1 MLTYDVSPNM
11 EIIQLKM
18 DVAKERE
25 INACLR
31 DEISS
36 VKVNFKREIRL
47 LQETID
53 IQNQVIDQLKVK
65 NEMKDEVCDILE
77 TAQEEDSFEVDL
89 SLEAEAW
96 IIEAESFDT
105 ADEENNEDDI
115 YEDESTE
122 AEEEASFVIAKENFF
137 EDHEESLHDSLLD
150 TSESFSDY
158 ESSIQ
163 TSNSSISTP
172 KNPKIISKIP
182 KAVAKR
188 NSSCQKKK
196 TSQEDEGYKII
207 IELSKEIDSLKTS
220 LSSSEEDLL
229 VYKNKIAE
237 LETDLETSKC
247 NEHKLLIDC
256 EALLNHRDDL
266 SRDILDIKLQNEREL
281 NRLEIA
287 LSNQRIRN
295 EHIET
300 KLKDAQ
306 RTLRRTNDYFSW
318 TRLLSDYVV
327 IA

>member
-1 MLTYDVSPNM
+1 MTHLPNM

-96 IIEAESFDT
+96 IIEAESFEGTD
-105 ADEENNEDDI
+105 DMEDHEEDLD
-115 YEDESTE
+115 EDESTE

-150 TSESFSDY
+150 TSETFSDY
-158 ESSIQ
+158 ESSVQ

-172 KNPKIISKIP
+172 KISKTVSKAP
-182 KAVAKR
+182 KKV
-188 NSSCQKKK
+188 QKTQK
-196 TSQEDEGYKII
+196 TSSSYEDEGFKIV
-207 IELSKEIDSLKTS
+207 IELSKEIDALKTS

-229 VYKNKIAE
+229 VYKV
-237 LETDLETSKC
+237 SP
-247 NEHKLLIDC
+247 
-256 EALLNHRDDL
+256 
-266 SRDILDIKLQNEREL
+266 
-281 NRLEIA
+281 
-287 LSNQRIRN
+287 
-295 EHIET
+295 
-300 KLKDAQ
+300 
-306 RTLRRTNDYFSW
+306 
-318 TRLLSDYVV
+318 
-327 IA
+327 

>member
-1 MLTYDVSPNM
+1 
-11 EIIQLKM
+11 M

-105 ADEENNEDDI
+105 AEDEIEENTEGHEDEI

-158 ESSIQ
+158 ESSIH

-182 KAVAKR
+182 KAISKKK
-188 NSSCQKKK
+188 SSSQKK

-207 IELSKEIDSLKTS
+207 IELSKEIDALKTS

-229 VYKNKIAE
+229 VYKVS
-237 LETDLETSKC
+237 L
-247 NEHKLLIDC
+247 
-256 EALLNHRDDL
+256 
-266 SRDILDIKLQNEREL
+266 
-281 NRLEIA
+281 
-287 LSNQRIRN
+287 
-295 EHIET
+295 
-300 KLKDAQ
+300 
-306 RTLRRTNDYFSW
+306 
-318 TRLLSDYVV
+318 
-327 IA
+327 

>member
-1 MLTYDVSPNM
+1 MLSYDVSPNM

-105 ADEENNEDDI
+105 AEDEIEENTEGHEDEI

-158 ESSIQ
+158 ESSIH

-182 KAVAKR
+182 KAISKKK
-188 NSSCQKKK
+188 SSSQKK

-207 IELSKEIDSLKTS
+207 IELSKEIDALKTS

-229 VYKNKIAE
+229 VYKVS
-237 LETDLETSKC
+237 L
-247 NEHKLLIDC
+247 
-256 EALLNHRDDL
+256 
-266 SRDILDIKLQNEREL
+266 
-281 NRLEIA
+281 
-287 LSNQRIRN
+287 
-295 EHIET
+295 
-300 KLKDAQ
+300 
-306 RTLRRTNDYFSW
+306 
-318 TRLLSDYVV
+318 
-327 IA
+327 

>member
-1 MLTYDVSPNM
+1 M

-96 IIEAESFDT
+96 IIEAESFDAT
-105 ADEENNEDDI
+105 EDMEDAKEDHEDLDEELD
-115 YEDESTE
+115 EDESTE
-122 AEEEASFVIAKENFF
+122 AEEEASFIIAKENFF

-158 ESSIQ
+158 ESSVQ

-172 KNPKIISKIP
+172 KISKAP
-182 KAVAKR
+182 KKIL
-188 NSSCQKKK
+188 KTPK
-196 TSQEDEGYKII
+196 TSSNQSYEDEGYKII
-207 IELSKEIDSLKTS
+207 IELSKEIDALKTS
-220 LSSSEEDLL
+220 LTSSEEDLL
-229 VYKNKIAE
+229 VYKVSFEANYFVGQYLYSLYFFTE
-237 LETDLETSKC
+237 DYSPTKC
-247 NEHKLLIDC
+247 HKLCKNEILIKSF
-256 EALLNHRDDL
+256 R
-266 SRDILDIKLQNEREL
+266 IKLPSLKLILKPRNVTNTNSL
-281 NRLEIA
+281 LIA
-287 LSNQRIRN
+287 KHFLIIATILVAIFLISN
-295 EHIET
+295 
-300 KLKDAQ
+300 LKMSA
-306 RTLRRTNDYFSW
+306 N
-318 TRLLSDYVV
+318 
-327 IA
+327 

>member
-1 MLTYDVSPNM
+1 MTHLPNM

-96 IIEAESFDT
+96 IIEAESFDAT
-105 ADEENNEDDI
+105 EDMEDAKEDHEDLDEELD
-115 YEDESTE
+115 EDESTE
-122 AEEEASFVIAKENFF
+122 AEEEASFIIAKENFF

-158 ESSIQ
+158 ESSVQ

-172 KNPKIISKIP
+172 KISKAP
-182 KAVAKR
+182 KKI
-188 NSSCQKKK
+188 SKTPK
-196 TSQEDEGYKII
+196 TSSNQSYEDEGYKII
-207 IELSKEIDSLKTS
+207 IELSKEIDALKTS
-220 LSSSEEDLL
+220 LTSSEEDLL
-229 VYKNKIAE
+229 VYKV
-237 LETDLETSKC
+237 S
-247 NEHKLLIDC
+247 
-256 EALLNHRDDL
+256 
-266 SRDILDIKLQNEREL
+266 
-281 NRLEIA
+281 
-287 LSNQRIRN
+287 
-295 EHIET
+295 
-300 KLKDAQ
+300 
-306 RTLRRTNDYFSW
+306 F
-318 TRLLSDYVV
+318 
-327 IA
+327 

>member
-1 MLTYDVSPNM
+1 MTHLPNM

-96 IIEAESFDT
+96 IIEAESFEGTEDMEDT
-105 ADEENNEDDI
+105 EEDHEDLD
-115 YEDESTE
+115 EDESTE

-150 TSESFSDY
+150 TSETFSDY
-158 ESSIQ
+158 ESSVQ
-163 TSNSSISTP
+163 TSNASISTP
-172 KNPKIISKIP
+172 KISKTVSKAP
-182 KAVAKR
+182 KKI
-188 NSSCQKKK
+188 QKTQK
-196 TSQEDEGYKII
+196 TSSNYEDEGFKIV
-207 IELSKEIDSLKTS
+207 IELSKEIDALKTS

-229 VYKNKIAE
+229 VYKVS
-237 LETDLETSKC
+237 L
-247 NEHKLLIDC
+247 
-256 EALLNHRDDL
+256 
-266 SRDILDIKLQNEREL
+266 
-281 NRLEIA
+281 
-287 LSNQRIRN
+287 
-295 EHIET
+295 
-300 KLKDAQ
+300 
-306 RTLRRTNDYFSW
+306 
-318 TRLLSDYVV
+318 
-327 IA
+327 

>member
-1 MLTYDVSPNM
+1 M

-18 DVAKERE
+18 DIAKERE
-25 INACLR
+25 INASLR
-31 DEISS
+31 DEILS
-36 VKVNFKREIRL
+36 VKFNFKREITL

-105 ADEENNEDDI
+105 AEYQIEEE

-122 AEEEASFVIAKENFF
+122 AEEEASFVIAKENLF
-137 EDHEESLHDSLLD
+137 EDHDESLHDSLLD

-163 TSNSSISTP
+163 TSSSYISTP
-172 KNPKIISKIP
+172 KYSKI
-182 KAVAKR
+182 
-188 NSSCQKKK
+188 SSKIESNTSSSNQKKK
-196 TSQEDEGYKII
+196 SQEDEGYKII

-220 LSSSEEDLL
+220 LFSSEENLL
-229 VYKNKIAE
+229 VYKKKINE
-237 LETDLETSKC
+237 LETEVETSKC
-247 NEHKLLIDC
+247 SEHKLLIDC
-256 EALLNHRDDL
+256 ETLLNHRDDL
-266 SRDILDIKLQNEREL
+266 SRDILDIKLENEREL
-281 NRLEIA
+281 NRLEMA

-295 EHIET
+295 EHIES

-306 RTLRRTNDYFSW
+306 RTLRRTHDYFSW

>member
-1 MLTYDVSPNM
+1 
-11 EIIQLKM
+11 M

-105 ADEENNEDDI
+105 AEDEIEENNEDEI

-172 KNPKIISKIP
+172 KNSKIISKIP
-182 KAVAKR
+182 KAVSKK
-188 NSSCQKKK
+188 NSSSQKIKK

-281 NRLEIA
+281 SRLEMA

>member
-1 MLTYDVSPNM
+1 MGVAEDEFFTLGVPEPGHRSEERTFQRDISQINEKYHTQTQIGLQRKPSEKNTKILPTKPIKMMTHLPNM

-96 IIEAESFDT
+96 IIEAESFEGTEDMEDT
-105 ADEENNEDDI
+105 EEDHDLD
-115 YEDESTE
+115 EDESTE

-150 TSESFSDY
+150 TSETFSDY
-158 ESSIQ
+158 ESSVQ
-163 TSNSSISTP
+163 TSNASISTP
-172 KNPKIISKIP
+172 KISKAVS
-182 KAVAKR
+182 KAP
-188 NSSCQKKK
+188 KK
-196 TSQEDEGYKII
+196 TQKTQKTSSSYEDEGFKIV
-207 IELSKEIDSLKTS
+207 IELSKEIDALKTS

-229 VYKNKIAE
+229 VYKVS
-237 LETDLETSKC
+237 L
-247 NEHKLLIDC
+247 
-256 EALLNHRDDL
+256 
-266 SRDILDIKLQNEREL
+266 
-281 NRLEIA
+281 
-287 LSNQRIRN
+287 
-295 EHIET
+295 
-300 KLKDAQ
+300 
-306 RTLRRTNDYFSW
+306 
-318 TRLLSDYVV
+318 
-327 IA
+327 

>member
-1 MLTYDVSPNM
+1 MLSYDVSPNM

-105 ADEENNEDDI
+105 AEDEIEENTEGHEDEI

-163 TSNSSISTP
+163 TSKSSISTP
-172 KNPKIISKIP
+172 KNPKIISKISKIP
-182 KAVAKR
+182 KAISKKK
-188 NSSCQKKK
+188 SSSQKK

-207 IELSKEIDSLKTS
+207 IELSKEIDALKTS

-229 VYKNKIAE
+229 VYKV
-237 LETDLETSKC
+237 SP
-247 NEHKLLIDC
+247 
-256 EALLNHRDDL
+256 
-266 SRDILDIKLQNEREL
+266 
-281 NRLEIA
+281 
-287 LSNQRIRN
+287 
-295 EHIET
+295 
-300 KLKDAQ
+300 
-306 RTLRRTNDYFSW
+306 
-318 TRLLSDYVV
+318 
-327 IA
+327 

>member
-1 MLTYDVSPNM
+1 MGVAEDEFFTLGVPEPGHRSEEQRTFQRDISQINEKYHTQTQIGLQRKPSEKNTKILPTKPIKMMTHLPNM

-96 IIEAESFDT
+96 IIEAESFEGTEDMEDT
-105 ADEENNEDDI
+105 EEDHDLD
-115 YEDESTE
+115 EDESTE

-150 TSESFSDY
+150 TSETFSDY
-158 ESSIQ
+158 ESSVQ
-163 TSNSSISTP
+163 TSNASISTP
-172 KNPKIISKIP
+172 KISKTVSKAP
-182 KAVAKR
+182 KKI
-188 NSSCQKKK
+188 QKTQK
-196 TSQEDEGYKII
+196 TSSNYEDEGFKIV
-207 IELSKEIDSLKTS
+207 IELSKEIDALKTS

-229 VYKNKIAE
+229 VYKVS
-237 LETDLETSKC
+237 L
-247 NEHKLLIDC
+247 
-256 EALLNHRDDL
+256 
-266 SRDILDIKLQNEREL
+266 
-281 NRLEIA
+281 
-287 LSNQRIRN
+287 
-295 EHIET
+295 
-300 KLKDAQ
+300 
-306 RTLRRTNDYFSW
+306 
-318 TRLLSDYVV
+318 
-327 IA
+327 

>member
-1 MLTYDVSPNM
+1 MTHLPNM

-96 IIEAESFDT
+96 IIEAESFDGT
-105 ADEENNEDDI
+105 EDMEDTEEDHEEDLD
-115 YEDESTE
+115 EDESTE

-150 TSESFSDY
+150 TSETFSDY
-158 ESSIQ
+158 ESSVQ

-172 KNPKIISKIP
+172 KISKAVS
-182 KAVAKR
+182 KAP
-188 NSSCQKKK
+188 KK
-196 TSQEDEGYKII
+196 TQKTQKTSSNYEDEGFKIV
-207 IELSKEIDSLKTS
+207 IELSKEIDALKTS

-229 VYKNKIAE
+229 VYKVS
-237 LETDLETSKC
+237 L
-247 NEHKLLIDC
+247 
-256 EALLNHRDDL
+256 
-266 SRDILDIKLQNEREL
+266 
-281 NRLEIA
+281 
-287 LSNQRIRN
+287 
-295 EHIET
+295 
-300 KLKDAQ
+300 
-306 RTLRRTNDYFSW
+306 
-318 TRLLSDYVV
+318 
-327 IA
+327 

>member
-1 MLTYDVSPNM
+1 MTHLPNM

-96 IIEAESFDT
+96 IIEAESFEGTEDMEDT
-105 ADEENNEDDI
+105 EEDHEDLD
-115 YEDESTE
+115 EDESTE

-150 TSESFSDY
+150 TSETFSDY
-158 ESSIQ
+158 ESSVQ

-172 KNPKIISKIP
+172 KISKTVSKAP
-182 KAVAKR
+182 KKV
-188 NSSCQKKK
+188 QKTQK
-196 TSQEDEGYKII
+196 TSSSYEDEGFKIV
-207 IELSKEIDSLKTS
+207 IELSKEIDALKTS

-229 VYKNKIAE
+229 VYKVSI
-237 LETDLETSKC
+237 
-247 NEHKLLIDC
+247 
-256 EALLNHRDDL
+256 
-266 SRDILDIKLQNEREL
+266 
-281 NRLEIA
+281 
-287 LSNQRIRN
+287 
-295 EHIET
+295 
-300 KLKDAQ
+300 
-306 RTLRRTNDYFSW
+306 
-318 TRLLSDYVV
+318 
-327 IA
+327 

>member
-105 ADEENNEDDI
+105 AEDEIEEDNEDEI

-137 EDHEESLHDSLLD
+137 EDHEDRLHDSLLD

-172 KNPKIISKIP
+172 KNSKIISKIP
-182 KAVAKR
+182 KAVSKN
-188 NSSCQKKK
+188 NSSSQKIKK

-229 VYKNKIAE
+229 VYKVS
-237 LETDLETSKC
+237 L
-247 NEHKLLIDC
+247 
-256 EALLNHRDDL
+256 
-266 SRDILDIKLQNEREL
+266 
-281 NRLEIA
+281 
-287 LSNQRIRN
+287 
-295 EHIET
+295 
-300 KLKDAQ
+300 
-306 RTLRRTNDYFSW
+306 
-318 TRLLSDYVV
+318 
-327 IA
+327 